1 MLKDHWH
8 VLGRPQWLLSR
19 MKDDFHLLRRLTSR
33 EIGNK
38 FIGSVS
44 GWLWLIVTPLLLLG
58 VYTIV
63 FGVIFRA
70 RVPEGM
76 EVPFI
81 AWLAVALWPWLAFQ
95 DSILRASESIPAHA
109 ALISKVPMRRE
120 QLPLA
125 SGIAA
130 FLLQLFGYG
139 VVLLVLALF
148 GIGIAVAGIP
158 AALLTVAVLLLLGLG
173 LGLFAATLR
182 VYFADFQ
189 HLLPTLLLL
198 WFFTT
203 PILYAP
209 EMLPQQLLPLVQLN
223 PLAGLMSDIR
233 AALFGTQWIPGAST
247 LIMLPVAG
255 LIFLA
260 GLRFFRRMSPYFE
273 DFL

>member
-1 MLKDHWH
+1 
-8 VLGRPQWLLSR
+8 VLSDLIR
-19 MKDDFHLLRRLTSR
+19 R
-33 EIGNK
+33 EIRGR
-38 FIGSVS
+38 FIGSS
-44 GWLWLIVTPLLLLG
+44 AGWLWLLVTPLLLLA

-63 FGVIFRA
+63 FGLIFRA
-70 RVPEGM
+70 RVPEGLA
-76 EVPFI
+76 VPFI

-95 DSILRASESIPAHA
+95 DAILRASESIPQHA

-130 FLLQLFGYG
+130 FALQLFGYA
-139 VVLLVLALF
+139 VVLVVLALF
-148 GIGIAVAGIP
+148 GIGISVAGIP
-158 AALLTVAVLLLLGLG
+158 AALLTLAVLLLLGLG

-209 EMLPQQLLPLVQLN
+209 EMLPEQMLAFVHLN

-233 AALFGTQWIPGAST
+233 GVLFGTQWIPGPGT
-247 LIMLPVAG
+247 LVMLLVAG